1 MRCCSRAAAIDVWKK
16 ESCCC
21 PKDIFIL
28 AVFEYLRDLT
38 ETDTG

>member
-1 MRCCSRAAAIDVWKK
+1 VRQAIDVWKK
-16 ESCCC
+16 EILLL
-21 PKDIFIL
+21 PERHLIL